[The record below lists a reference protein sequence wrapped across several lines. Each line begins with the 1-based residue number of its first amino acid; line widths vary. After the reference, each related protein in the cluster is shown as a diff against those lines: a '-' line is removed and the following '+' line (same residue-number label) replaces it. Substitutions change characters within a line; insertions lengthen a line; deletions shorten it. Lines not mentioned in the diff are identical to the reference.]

1 MRIRKRNFPRSRDNC
16 CLHGDIA
23 DSASSDSTSADGV
36 TRRPNPR
43 NRRDAIFTP
52 SRRNAISHR
61 MVASEPVTD
70 RLGPRSTP
78 SQDRFGHVRGHPRSM
93 TLWPACRKK
102 GSETLALVHQVMSPR
117 LFFFDQVVWDT
128 VLKLKAEVGNSDLSS
143 RQYAEALCL
152 EPCADA
158 RTPPIG
164 TNDIQSNKTASWR
177 LAGAKAEA
185 SGGIIEGH
193 LAEELSLATPAEL
206 VPKRISPSS
215 REPGFQVRHQ
225 GHTYGRRLRP
235 CPGLPACR
243 NFPLTTA
250 PHGSTC

>member
-128 VLKLKAEVGNSDLSS
+128 VLKLKAEVGNSDPSS
-143 RQYAEALCL
+143 RQYAEALSL

-177 LAGAKAEA
+177 LASAKAEA
-185 SGGIIEGH
+185 RGGIHRRPSRRGNFAGH
-193 LAEELSLATPAEL
+193 S
-206 VPKRISPSS
+206 
-215 REPGFQVRHQ
+215 
-225 GHTYGRRLRP
+225 
-235 CPGLPACR
+235 C
-243 NFPLTTA
+243 
-250 PHGSTC
+250 